1 MVLFT
6 ACFLMTPGGSASA
19 SLFGTSEN
27 EEISSLQY
35 AALLALRDVDRHLF
49 VKKIMPLIDRAM
61 RDGRIT
67 GNELREIEKAA
78 EGISV
83 SFYRE
88 ATRTAWETQ
97 TEVQKESGSERKHGD
112 ESSGKSLGKIL
123 DDFLDYVRRHG
134 GEDGKRGDSL

>member
-1 MVLFT
+1 MVLFA
-6 ACFLMTPGGSASA
+6 ACFLMTPGSASA
-19 SLFGTSEN
+19 SLFGTAEN
-27 EEISSLQY
+27 EEISPLQY

-67 GNELREIEKAA
+67 GNELREIERAA

-97 TEVQKESGSERKHGD
+97 TEAQKEGGPERKHGD
-112 ESSGKSLGKIL
+112 ESGGKSLGKIL

-134 GEDGKRGDSL
+134 GEDGKRGESL